1 MLWTCFTYLQLI
13 PLIFTF
19 SKCWGNP
26 LELIGS
32 KQICR
37 CRAWTWVVYS
47 EINFLYLIIA
57 EMVGQAQSCAWGEN
71 HIRNFRPA
79 IIQETNLRKKKKERV
94 VSTWGI
100 KGRWRIQYFS
110 MVCLHA
116 SYLPLHLFCFIL
128 FSNTSYSL
136 YLR

>member
-37 CRAWTWVVYS
+37 CRAWTCVVYS
-47 EINFLYLIIA
+47 EISFLYLIIA

-79 IIQETNLRKKKKERV
+79 IIQETNLRKKKKKRESCEHMGYKGKV
-94 VSTWGI
+94 KNSVLLNGLPSCLLSPST
-100 KGRWRIQYFS
+100 S
-110 MVCLHA
+110 V
-116 SYLPLHLFCFIL
+116 LFCFV
-128 FSNTSYSL
+128 F
-136 YLR
+136 